1 MSKASKK
8 QIRCYFD
15 DDDCKNLVIEG
26 DSDFVLTNGL
36 TALLIQGL
44 LGSLVEKISWVS
56 PDFVVML
63 GLQQSLTPIR
73 NNGFLNMLVRKVYNK
88 VGGFL
93 RHLFQLVDF
102 ENVIGFV
109 TTIGKSSQPRT
120 GSKNL
125 DFPLINERG
134 RALRVTLWGKLG
146 DQIVN
151 TMSAHTGKYTIIL
164 TSMMAKYYNGQLGIS
179 SCSSSLILDNDE
191 IRTIVTFK
199 LRPSRCDWFC
209 YDCWKI
215 FTAKNR
221 GRALRVTLWGKLGD
235 QIVKTMSAHTGK
247 YTIIL
252 TSMMAKYYNGQLG
265 ISSCSSS
272 LILDNDEIRT
282 IVIFKAQQIRF
293 RLEFDVK
300 DETKVARRG
309 LQANFAGYTKSK
321 KTRSDQLLHQQIKTM
336 GQMSGF

>member
-73 NNGFLNMLVRKVYNK
+73 NNGFLNML
-88 VGGFL
+88 
-93 RHLFQLVDF
+93 
-102 ENVIGFV
+102 
-109 TTIGKSSQPRT
+109 
-120 GSKNL
+120 
-125 DFPLINERG
+125 
-134 RALRVTLWGKLG
+134 
-146 DQIVN
+146 
-151 TMSAHTGKYTIIL
+151 
-164 TSMMAKYYNGQLGIS
+164 
-179 SCSSSLILDNDE
+179 
-191 IRTIVTFK
+191 
-199 LRPSRCDWFC
+199 
-209 YDCWKI
+209 
-215 FTAKNR
+215 

-293 RLEFDVK
+293 PLS
-300 DETKVARRG
+300 
-309 LQANFAGYTKSK
+309 Y
-321 KTRSDQLLHQQIKTM
+321 I
-336 GQMSGF
+336 